1 MALWGPK
8 SRKLRALGVVGA
20 LFLTAFPPIGVV
32 GWASPLT
39 AAGVLFPG
47 WGWVGLAGTVIVIE
61 IMALCDW
68 RLLLVGTGVIA
79 AWAVLLRGPAPTIAG
94 WEGVNT
100 CGGKTD
106 ETNAMRKM
114 IELPRLMRATSARVT
129 VYPETVAG
137 LWMPGEDEW
146 WARELNGI
154 RQTVLVGAEVLE
166 PDGHYANTLIEVNRT
181 ASRVV
186 YRQRMPVPLT
196 MWRPWA
202 KDGARAYLFH
212 NPVVPAA
219 GKRVAV
225 LICYEQTLVWPALCS
240 FAYQPDVIL
249 ACSNDWWCR
258 EPTIPTV
265 QRNCVTAWCRLF
277 NVPLVTAI
285 NR

>member
-1 MALWGPK
+1 MALWVPK
-8 SRKLRALGVVGA
+8 SRKLRALGVIGA
-20 LFLTAFPPIGVV
+20 LFLTAFPPIGIV

-39 AAGVLFPG
+39 AAGVFFPG
-47 WGWVGLAGTVIVIE
+47 WRVGGLVSTVVVIE
-61 IMALCDW
+61 ILALCDW
-68 RLLLVGTGVIA
+68 RRLLLGTGVIV

-114 IELPRLMRATSARVT
+114 IELPRLMRFTSARVT

-146 WARELNGI
+146 WARELNGV

-166 PDGHYANTLIEVNRT
+166 PDGHYANAVIEVNQVG
-181 ASRVV
+181 SRVV

-202 KDGARAYLFH
+202 SDGARAYCFKIPWPWPPERRRRIDLLRADPCLASIVFIGR
-212 NPVVPAA
+212 PA
-219 GKRVAV
+219 GSG
-225 LICYEQTLVWPALCS
+225 P
-240 FAYQPDVIL
+240 
-249 ACSNDWWCR
+249 
-258 EPTIPTV
+258 
-265 QRNCVTAWCRLF
+265 RLF
-277 NVPLVTAI
+277 
-285 NR
+285 